1 MPTTKA
7 RINLTVPADTN
18 EFLIALAKR
27 DNTSIS
33 AKVMELI
40 EIALD
45 IEEDK
50 VLGKLAEERLA
61 DNPQWVSHDEAW
73 SL

>member
-7 RINLTVPADTN
+7 RINLTVPADIN
-18 EFLIALAKR
+18 EFLVALAKR
-27 DNTSIS
+27 DSTTIS

-45 IEEDK
+45 AEEDK
-50 VLGKLAEERLA
+50 VLGKLAEERDTEDA
-61 DNPQWVSHDEAW
+61 KWIAFEDMPWV
-73 SL
+73 